1 MITQMQNLYI
11 NATVIYLYCFHHGL
25 SLYAFIVP
33 LATARGKIFGIK
45 CQPVVK
51 TI

>member
-1 MITQMQNLYI
+1 
-11 NATVIYLYCFHHGL
+11 L
-25 SLYAFIVP
+25 SLYAFILP
-33 LATARGKIFGIK
+33 LATARGNIFGVK